1 MTYDCVQEGNMW
13 VYVWWIYLGEGERM
27 KILAGR
33 ENSMYQGPV
42 TENNESWSENP
53 QSG

>member
-1 MTYDCVQEGNMW
+1 
-13 VYVWWIYLGEGERM
+13 M

-33 ENSMYQGPV
+33 EDSMYQGPV

-53 QSG
+53 QSGWNIESGKIISDNLRGGP